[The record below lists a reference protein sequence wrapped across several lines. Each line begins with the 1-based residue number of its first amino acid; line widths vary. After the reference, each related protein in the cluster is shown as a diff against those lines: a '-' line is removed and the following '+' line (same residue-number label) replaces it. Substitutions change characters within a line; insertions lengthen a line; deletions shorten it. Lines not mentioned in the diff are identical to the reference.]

1 MQTSNIDNFLW
12 GWASAGEA
20 LLLGILLFRKVYR
33 TFPLFT
39 AWIAFSA
46 LSEPLYYF
54 LIRHA
59 DSRTY
64 INADF
69 ALSLMLAALELCVL
83 LEIALNVMAPAKRSL
98 PKVLFAVFAAI
109 IIAVGIGGFLFATHA
124 NEATLA
130 HPRTIFVVNNTVAI
144 LRLVTFLLI
153 AGFAQILGLGWKNH
167 VLQVASGLAFYAAV
181 SLVTTLLQNRM
192 HGGPGYIQEYHS
204 MQQLAATSY
213 LCALSYWCYSFVRKE
228 APRRDFSPQMAQL
241 LVSISGSTKRQHS
254 VVARSLD
261 VKPR

>member
-1 MQTSNIDNFLW
+1 MQTSYTDNWLW
-12 GWASAGEA
+12 GLASAGEVV
-20 LLLGILLFRKVYR
+20 LLCILLFRRTYR

-64 INADF
+64 LNVDF
-69 ALSLMLAALELCVL
+69 TQSLMLAALELCVL
-83 LEIALNVMAPAKRSL
+83 LEIAINVMAPAKRSL
-98 PKVLFAVFAAI
+98 PKMLFAVFAVA
-109 IIAVGIGGFLFATHA
+109 IIAVGIGGFFFAAHA

-144 LRLVTFLLI
+144 LRLVAFLLI

-181 SLVTTLLQNRM
+181 SLITTLLQNRM
-192 HGGPGYIQEYHS
+192 HGGPSYYLEYHS
-204 MQQLAATSY
+204 MQQLAAASY
-213 LCALSYWCYSFVRKE
+213 LCALYYWCYSFARQE
-228 APRRDFSPQMAQL
+228 APRKEFSPQMTQL
-241 LVSISGSTKRQHS
+241 LVSISGSTKRQS
-254 VVARSLD
+254 VAARSID
-261 VKPR
+261 INSR

>member
-1 MQTSNIDNFLW
+1 MQTSYIDNLFW
-12 GWASAGEA
+12 GLASVGEG
-20 LLLGILLFRKVYR
+20 LLLGILLFRKAYR

-64 INADF
+64 LNADF
-69 ALSLMLAALELCVL
+69 SQSLMLAALELCVL
-83 LEIALNVMAPAKRSL
+83 LEIALNVIAPAMKSL
-98 PKVLFAVFAAI
+98 PKVLFAVFAVI
-109 IIAVGIGGFLFATHA
+109 IIAVGIGGLFFAAHA

-192 HGGPGYIQEYHS
+192 HGGPGYYQEYHS
-204 MQQLAATSY
+204 MQQLAAASY
-213 LCALSYWCYSFVRKE
+213 LCALYYWCYSFARQEAQRKE
-228 APRRDFSPQMAQL
+228 FSPQMTQL
-241 LVSISGSTKRQHS
+241 LVSISGSTKRQS

-261 VKPR
+261 LK